1 MRIAV
6 VGSGTAGLVSA
17 LILKTRFPEYQV
29 DIICS
34 KRIGIIGVGEGSTEH
49 WTNFA
54 NFVGIQTGDMITKCD
69 ATMKIGIVFKDWGVP
84 DYMHSIQDGYNLV
97 WQSTYPFLYSK
108 LVSDNASPREM
119 SGEIFWD
126 NKIQK
131 WFLEN
136 NRTPVAQYHFDTFKL
151 NDYLTNIALE
161 RGIAIYHD
169 EITDAT
175 LTDTGEIDQLISED
189 ATYKYDF
196 YVDCTGF
203 KKFLISKLGAKW
215 VSHKEYLKT
224 NSAIVFQTSDTDNYN
239 MWSLAKA
246 MDYGWLFRTPV
257 FGRWGNGYIYDSEF
271 LTPEQ
276 AKEEVERVL
285 GHEIKIGQ
293 HITFDPGA
301 LDQAWIKNC
310 CAIGLSSSFVEP
322 LEASSIG
329 ASIQQ
334 SFMLISR
341 IVNYNQSSI
350 DKYNESFRD
359 IVENIRDFIALHFV
373 CPRRDTEFWRKVAD
387 TELPPSLEQNLNIWR
402 EHMPIDADFEKVS
415 KYVLFKELHFIF
427 ILHGLK
433 LFNPE
438 KIKEEY
444 LTIPEETQQYAEKV
458 IADLAMINAAS
469 QDRTITHKQMLESIR
484 QHGIDVRTVGSLP

>member
-1 MRIAV
+1 MKISV

-17 LILKTRFPEYQV
+17 LILKTRFPDYQV
-29 DIICS
+29 DIVCS

-54 NFVGIQTGDMITKCD
+54 NFVGIPTGEMITKCD
-69 ATMKIGIVFKDWGVP
+69 ATMKIGIMFKDWGVP
-84 DYMHSIQDGYNLV
+84 DYMHSIQDGYNLI
-97 WQSTYPFLYSK
+97 WQSTYPHIYGK
-108 LVSDNASPREM
+108 LVSDNVPSKEM

-126 NKIQK
+126 NNIQN

-161 RGIAIYHD
+161 RGITIYHD
-169 EITDAT
+169 EITDVI
-175 LTDTGEIDQLISED
+175 LNDDGEIDKIISED
-189 ATYKYDF
+189 AEYKYDF
-196 YVDCTGF
+196 YIDCTGF

-215 VSHKEYLKT
+215 ISHKDYLKT
-224 NSAIVFQTSDTDNYN
+224 NSAIVFQTPDTENYN

-246 MDYGWLFRTPV
+246 MDSGWLFRTPV
-257 FGRWGNGYIYDSEF
+257 FGRWGNGYIYDDEF

-276 AKEEVERVL
+276 AKAEVEQVL

-293 HITFDPGA
+293 HIKFDPGA
-301 LDQAWIKNC
+301 LDTAWIKNC

-334 SFMLISR
+334 CFLLISR
-341 IVNYNQSSI
+341 IVNYNQDSI
-350 DKYNESFRD
+350 DKYNGSVRS

-373 CPRRDTEFWRKVAD
+373 CPRRDTPFWCKVAD
-387 TELPPSLEQNLNIWR
+387 AKLPPSLEQNLNVWR
-402 EHMPIDADFEKVS
+402 NNLPISEDFENVS
-415 KYVLFKELHFIF
+415 KYALFKELHFLLV
-427 ILHGLK
+427 LHGLN
-433 LFNPE
+433 LFDAE
-438 KIKEEY
+438 KIKKEY
-444 LTIPEETQQYAEKV
+444 ETLPEETKEYAVQV
-458 IADLAMINAAS
+458 IEDLRKSNSAT
-469 QDRTITHKQMLESIR
+469 QDGIMTHKAMLEKIR
-484 QHGIDVRTVGSLP
+484 NHGIEVFARGGLQ

>member
-1 MRIAV
+1 MRICI
-6 VGSGTAGLVSA
+6 VGSGTAGLASA
-17 LILKTRFPEYQV
+17 LIMKTRFPDYQV
-29 DIICS
+29 DIVCS

-49 WTNFA
+49 WTAFA
-54 NFVGIQTGDMITKCD
+54 DFVGINTGEMIAKCN
-69 ATMKIGIVFKDWGVP
+69 ATMKIGIVFENWGVP
-84 DYMHSIQDGYNLV
+84 PYMHSIQDGYNLV
-97 WQSTYPFLYSK
+97 WNKKYPFIYGK
-108 LVSDNASPREM
+108 LVSDEEPSTKL

-136 NRTPVAQYHFDTFKL
+136 NQTPVAQYHFDTFKL
-151 NDYLTNIALE
+151 NDYLTDIALNK
-161 RGIAIYHD
+161 GIAIYHD
-169 EITDAT
+169 EIIDAS
-175 LTDTGEIDQLISED
+175 LTDDGSIDQLISQD
-189 ATYKYDF
+189 ATYNYDF
-196 YVDCTGF
+196 YIDCTGF

-224 NSAIVFQTSDTDNYN
+224 NSAIVFQTPDTDNYN
-239 MWSLAKA
+239 MWSLARA

-276 AKEEVERVL
+276 AKAEVERVL
-285 GHEIKIGQ
+285 GHEITIGQ
-293 HITFDPGA
+293 HITYDPGA

-334 SFMLISR
+334 CFMLMNR

-350 DKYNESFRD
+350 EKYNESFRD
-359 IVENIRDFIALHFV
+359 IVENIRDFITLHFV
-373 CPRRDTEFWRKVAD
+373 CPRRDTAFWRKVA
-387 TELPPSLEQNLNIWR
+387 EVKLPTSLEQNLNIWKT
-402 EHMPIDADFEKVS
+402 HMPIEDDFEKIS
-415 KYVLFKELHFIF
+415 KSVLFKELHFIF
-427 ILHGLK
+427 ILHGLQ
-433 LFNPE
+433 LFNSD

-444 LTIPEETQQYAEKV
+444 VSIPSGTQEYAKQVISELTTTNSSNQEH
-458 IADLAMINAAS
+458 
-469 QDRTITHKQMLESIR
+469 TITHKQMLEAIR
-484 QHGIDVRTVGSLP
+484 NYQ

>member
-1 MRIAV
+1 MRICI

-17 LILKTRFPEYQV
+17 LIMKTRFPSYQV
-29 DIICS
+29 DIVCS

-49 WTNFA
+49 WSAFA
-54 NFVGIQTGDMITKCD
+54 EFVGINTGEMITKCN

-84 DYMHSIQDGYNLV
+84 PYMHSIQDGYNLV
-97 WQSTYPFLYSK
+97 WNKKYPFIYGK
-108 LVSDNASPREM
+108 LVSDEEPSTKL

-136 NRTPVAQYHFDTFKL
+136 NQTPVAQYHFDTFKL
-151 NDYLTNIALE
+151 NDYLTDIALD

-169 EITDAT
+169 EIIDAT
-175 LTDTGEIDQLISED
+175 LTADGELDQLISQD
-189 ATYKYDF
+189 ASYDYDF
-196 YVDCTGF
+196 YIDCTGF

-224 NSAIVFQTSDTDNYN
+224 NSAIVFQTPDTDNYN

-276 AKEEVERVL
+276 AKAEVEQVL
-285 GHEIKIGQ
+285 GHEITIGQ
-293 HITFDPGA
+293 HITYDPGA
-301 LDQAWIKNC
+301 LNQAWIKNC

-334 SFMLISR
+334 CFMLMNR
-341 IVNYNQSSI
+341 IVNYNESSI
-350 DKYNESFRD
+350 EKYNESFRD
-359 IVENIRDFIALHFV
+359 IVENIRDFITLHFV
-373 CPRRDTEFWRKVAD
+373 CPRRDTAFWRKVAKVK
-387 TELPPSLEQNLNIWR
+387 LPSSLEQNLNVWR
-402 EHMPIDADFEKVS
+402 EHMPIEDDFEKIS
-415 KYVLFKELHFIF
+415 KSVLFKELHFIF
-427 ILHGLK
+427 ILHGLQ
-433 LFNPE
+433 LFDPD

-444 LTIPEETQQYAEKV
+444 VSIPAGTQEYAEQV
-458 IADLAMINAAS
+458 ISELTTTNS
-469 QDRTITHKQMLESIR
+469 SNQEHTITHKQMLEAIR
-484 QHGIDVRTVGSLP
+484 NYQ

>member
-1 MRIAV
+1 MKIGI

-49 WTNFA
+49 WTNFS
-54 NFVGIQTGDMITKCD
+54 NFVGIPTGEMITKCD
-69 ATMKIGIVFKDWGVP
+69 ATMKIGIMFKDWGVP

-97 WQSTYPFLYSK
+97 WQSTYPFVYAK
-108 LVSDNASPREM
+108 LISEGATSREM
-119 SGEIFWD
+119 SGDIFWD
-126 NKIQK
+126 NNVQN
-131 WFLEN
+131 WFLDN

-161 RGIAIYHD
+161 RGITIYHD

-175 LTDTGEIDQLISED
+175 LTDTGEIDQIISED

-215 VSHKEYLKT
+215 ISHKEYLKT
-224 NSAIVFQTSDTDNYN
+224 NSAIVFQTPDSDNYN

-293 HITFDPGA
+293 HLTFDPGA
-301 LDQAWIKNC
+301 LDHSWIKNC

-334 SFMLISR
+334 CFLLISR
-341 IVNYNQSSI
+341 LVNYNQDTI
-350 DKYNESFRD
+350 DKYNHSVRT
-359 IVENIRDFIALHFV
+359 IVENIRDFIVLHFV
-373 CPRRDTEFWRKVAD
+373 CPRRDTAFWRKVAD
-387 TELPPSLEQNLNIWR
+387 TKLPPSLEQSLNVWR
-402 EHMPIDADFEKVS
+402 NKLPISEDFEDVS
-415 KYVLFKELHFIF
+415 KYVLFKELHFLLV
-427 ILHGLK
+427 LHGLK
-433 LFNPE
+433 LFNE
-438 KIKEEY
+438 DSIKKEY
-444 LTIPEETQQYAEKV
+444 DTLPEETKQYAATV
-458 IADLAMINAAS
+458 IEDLAKSNSGKQSGIM
-469 QDRTITHKQMLESIR
+469 THKKMLEEIR
-484 QHGIDVRTVGSLP
+484 KYGKEVQALGGLQ